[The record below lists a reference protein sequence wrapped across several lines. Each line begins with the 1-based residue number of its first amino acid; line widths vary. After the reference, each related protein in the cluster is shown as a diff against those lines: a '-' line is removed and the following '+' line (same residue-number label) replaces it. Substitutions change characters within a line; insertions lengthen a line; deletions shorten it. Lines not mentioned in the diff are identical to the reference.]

1 MYIFDLMTN
10 KMVAPVIDTPPYF
23 SWKISSELKNV
34 LQKSYR
40 LRVFQNDRLIWD
52 SGEVFSRR
60 QSYIPYEGEAL
71 MPTTGYRWTVDVS
84 CDNGETASAE
94 AYFETA
100 SPAWQARWIESSI
113 ERVSMA
119 EYKYGGSYPPVLFE
133 KVFTVPS
140 SVRRARVYATAY
152 GVYRLTV
159 NSMRPDDREFAPEFT
174 AYQKLMYYQ
183 CYDVSA
189 LLHEGENRLSM
200 LVGDG
205 WYFSQQSGPVLDK
218 AQPCPAVLF
227 QLETELE
234 DGKKLVIA
242 SDGSES
248 CSIGSI
254 IYSDLFQ
261 GEKQDLRKSYDEKHP
276 VVLADCGLSH
286 LAAQPMPPVRPTK
299 LIPAKEVYTS
309 PRGETIVD
317 FGQVMAGRARIWIDL
332 PEGAEVNFEYFEIPD
347 MDGNYLN
354 TMFAPQRDTVISAGN
369 PFLHE
374 AFFTFH
380 GFRYIRVS
388 GMEHVRKEDFTA
400 VLLTTDKENAG
411 AFSCSD
417 ERLNRLYQ
425 NVRWSQWNNMMSVPT
440 DCPSRE
446 KAGWTGDLLIYAKT
460 ALQNENATPFLTSW
474 LRSVRAD
481 QAEDGT
487 VMIVSPY
494 EKLYHTMLLNVVQ
507 GFGDQKPTGVAGW
520 SDAIVWVPWDMYR
533 VTGNELILR
542 ENYKAMLAWGE
553 YILRTAREKRGTLD
567 IPEEYDQFL
576 WNTGF
581 HFGEWLIPSQPVG
594 GFEICKASA
603 FYIAPFFGY
612 ETIRKLSRIADVLHD
627 VENSAYF
634 AQAAERMKWAIQEGL
649 LKGGHM
655 PEDLMGAYVL
665 AFAFDL
671 VPEDM
676 KRSYAD
682 KLVSLIENNNNCL
695 DTGFLATPFLLDV
708 LSGIGRKDLAHALI
722 WQNKLPSWLY
732 EVEHG
737 ATAIWEAWNADEAQ
751 KDGRY
756 VSFDHY
762 AFGCV
767 DDWIMRKLGGI
778 DSDVPGFSHL
788 IIAPEADKHLSW
800 CHRSF
805 ESEAGTVAVRYD
817 EHELHV
823 TIPCNTTASVIWKDQ
838 RHEIGSGSYCFC

>member
-1 MYIFDLMTN
+1 
-10 KMVAPVIDTPPYF
+10 
-23 SWKISSELKNV
+23 
-34 LQKSYR
+34 
-40 LRVFQNDRLIWD
+40 
-52 SGEVFSRR
+52 
-60 QSYIPYEGEAL
+60 
-71 MPTTGYRWTVDVS
+71 
-84 CDNGETASAE
+84 
-94 AYFETA
+94 
-100 SPAWQARWIESSI
+100 
-113 ERVSMA
+113 
-119 EYKYGGSYPPVLFE
+119 
-133 KVFTVPS
+133 
-140 SVRRARVYATAY
+140 
-152 GVYRLTV
+152 
-159 NSMRPDDREFAPEFT
+159 
-174 AYQKLMYYQ
+174 
-183 CYDVSA
+183 
-189 LLHEGENRLSM
+189 
-200 LVGDG
+200 
-205 WYFSQQSGPVLDK
+205 
-218 AQPCPAVLF
+218 
-227 QLETELE
+227 
-234 DGKKLVIA
+234 
-242 SDGSES
+242 
-248 CSIGSI
+248 
-254 IYSDLFQ
+254 
-261 GEKQDLRKSYDEKHP
+261 
-276 VVLADCGLSH
+276 
-286 LAAQPMPPVRPTK
+286 
-299 LIPAKEVYTS
+299 
-309 PRGETIVD
+309 
-317 FGQVMAGRARIWIDL
+317 
-332 PEGAEVNFEYFEIPD
+332 
-347 MDGNYLN
+347 
-354 TMFAPQRDTVISAGN
+354 
-369 PFLHE
+369 
-374 AFFTFH
+374 
-380 GFRYIRVS
+380 
-388 GMEHVRKEDFTA
+388 
-400 VLLTTDKENAG
+400 
-411 AFSCSD
+411 
-417 ERLNRLYQ
+417 
-425 NVRWSQWNNMMSVPT
+425 MMSVPT

-460 ALQNENATPFLTSW
+460 ALQNENVTPFLTSW

-612 ETIRKLSRIADVLHD
+612 ETIRKLSRVADALHD
-627 VENSAYF
+627 AENSTRF

-649 LKGGHM
+649 IKGGHM

-665 AFAFDL
+665 AFAFGL
-671 VPEDM
+671 VPEDL

-708 LSGIGRKDLAHALI
+708 LSGIGREDLAHALI
-722 WQNKLPSWLY
+722 WQNKMPSWLY

-788 IIAPEADKHLSW
+788 IIAPEVDKHLSW

-817 EHELHV
+817 ENELHV
-823 TIPCNTTASVIWKDQ
+823 TIPCNTTASVIWKG
-838 RHEIGSGSYCFC
+838 RKHEIGSGEYCFR